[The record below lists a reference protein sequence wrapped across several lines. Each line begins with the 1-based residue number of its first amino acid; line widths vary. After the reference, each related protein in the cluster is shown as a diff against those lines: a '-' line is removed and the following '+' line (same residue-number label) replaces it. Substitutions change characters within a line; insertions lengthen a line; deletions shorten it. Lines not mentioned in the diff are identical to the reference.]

1 VFHTANQLNPNCDSL
16 TSNWDYR
23 SQRIIRREKKYVI
36 KGVFAGFYI
45 GREDAFQNS
54 IFYGDILKIEI
65 DSYSKCLNCQF
76 YNGPADKERC
86 DLTERG
92 LLNTV
97 YGPITLHEGW
107 HSCKNPKEKFTVMDQ
122 WFGIIPNLCSAK
134 KMEVV
139 AHVYYDVVYKKAK
152 KFNVNI
158 TGKAELTDHG
168 PSCRFWD
175 TYVPQKMILEM
186 TIPRIEIW
194 EYAINAFRGRVN
206 NECSNYNTNL
216 AIPIRIVLFLLF
228 LCYLLFK
235 IIR

>member
-1 VFHTANQLNPNCDSL
+1 
-16 TSNWDYR
+16 
-23 SQRIIRREKKYVI
+23 VI

-54 IFYGDILKIEI
+54 IFYGDILKMEI
-65 DSYSKCLNCQF
+65 DSYSKCLSCKF
-76 YNGPADKERC
+76 YNGPVEKERD
-86 DLTERG
+86 DLTARG
-92 LLNTV
+92 LLNTI
-97 YGPITLHEGW
+97 YGPISMHPGW
-107 HSCKNPKEKFTVMDQ
+107 HSCKKSTEKFTVMDQ
-122 WFGIIPNLCSAK
+122 WFGVIPSLCSAK
-134 KMEVV
+134 KIEVV
-139 AHVYYDVVYKKAK
+139 AHVYYDVVYKKARK
-152 KFNVNI
+152 YNLNI
-158 TGKAELTDHG
+158 SGKAELTGHG

-194 EYAINAFRGRVN
+194 EYAVNAFRGRI
-206 NECSNYNTNL
+206 SNKGSDYNTNL